1 MKIIYTTCLFLLLL
15 SSHAM
20 ADHHDNEQ
28 EQSQAVLSSGE
39 GVILE
44 FDHGEQADEEDKVQ
58 VEKKKPAPRAG
69 IEMIVGGQGE
79 DGIAKRKQLQVID

>member
-1 MKIIYTTCLFLLLL
+1 MMRALTLIPCLLLL
-15 SSHAM
+15 AAFQVL
-20 ADHHDNEQ
+20 ADDEEPVEINTEPF
-28 EQSQAVLSSGE
+28 SGE

-44 FDHGEQADEEDKVQ
+44 FDHNETGVEQE
-58 VEKKKPAPRAG
+58 PAENRERKTRRTGG